1 MEMFLTS
8 FVLQFDWMLCDSV
21 TSSGWTLCASVVD
34 IDFFFFGCQVLL
46 ASNIQKVWKVQV
58 LSTPQVFVKSNR
70 TRCFRNGCCII
81 MSCAFRMVILFSQLT
96 WEDDC
101 ACDSA
106 F

>member
-1 MEMFLTS
+1 VPVLLTLIFSFWLSRFVGFQHSEGLEGPS
-8 FVLQFDWMLCDSV
+8 FVHS
-21 TSSGWTLCASVVD
+21 
-34 IDFFFFGCQVLL
+34 
-46 ASNIQKVWKVQV
+46 
-58 LSTPQVFVKSNR
+58 QVFVESKG

-81 MSCAFRMVILFSQLT
+81 MSCAFHMVILFSQLT